1 MIYVQQQVLCNQ
13 LIGNILCI
21 CKFIEYNDCC
31 VGCMPICKKRN
42 KKMYLQI
49 KIHVCIIKTNLS
61 STLKTNIRGFECVE
75 KHRCAGCYKNEVK
88 QNKYECILSIRFVNI
103 KDDDIIIFDVC
114 LTISMCIGSYLWM
127 DFLDFNTALEK
138 VDCFSFFNIRYNKII
153 LY

>member
-1 MIYVQQQVLCNQ
+1 MIAVLDACR
-13 LIGNILCI
+13 
-21 CKFIEYNDCC
+21 YA
-31 VGCMPICKKRN
+31 KRN

-75 KHRCAGCYKNEVK
+75 KHRCAGFYKNEVK
-88 QNKYECILSIRFVNI
+88 QNTYECILSIRFVNI

-138 VDCFSFFNIRYNKII
+138 VDCFSFFNIRAYLSKTLSIHVQSYYI
-153 LY
+153 KHRT